1 MNHKSYKRFLTVVMA
16 TMLTC
21 MATNMPAKGNGITGE
36 GTIGGETTGNRA
48 ILNIIGNTTSQKEK
62 IPAVW
67 EELTAGDFVK
77 AVERSQGVCII
88 PIGVIEKHGPHLPL
102 GTDVYT
108 ARELA
113 IRSATME
120 YAVVFPFYYAGQ
132 IYEAKHQPGTI
143 AYSPQM
149 LYNLLDE
156 TCREIS
162 RNGFKKIIIVNGH
175 GGNNNFL
182 QYFGQTQLAQ
192 ERDYTLFLYTPQMD
206 KEVQDKINSLRSS
219 TTGGHA
225 DETET
230 GVMMYIR
237 PDLVKIERA
246 AEESGVDMNRISI
259 PNGYTGI
266 WWYGKYPNHYAGD
279 ARGANAAIGELS
291 VNFRAEQLSRLVKAV
306 KQDKNAGELQKQF
319 YKEAANPLETKAR

>member
-1 MNHKSYKRFLTVVMA
+1 MKYTSFNKNVVVALTALLICLSQVLSA
-16 TMLTC
+16 SNRTSI
-21 MATNMPAKGNGITGE
+21 AGIPQND
-36 GTIGGETTGNRA
+36 TISA
-48 ILNIIGNTTSQKEK
+48 
-62 IPAVW
+62 AW
-67 EELTAGDFVK
+67 EELTSGDFVK
-77 AVERSQGVCII
+77 AVKLSQGVCII
-88 PIGVIEKHGPHLPL
+88 PMGVIEKHGQQLPL

-113 IRSATME
+113 LRAATME

-182 QYFGQTQLAQ
+182 HYFCQTQLAQ
-192 ERDYTLFLYTPQMD
+192 ENDYSVFLYTPQMD
-206 KEVQDKINSLRSS
+206 KEVQDKINSLRSN
-219 TTGGHA
+219 TIGGHA
-225 DETET
+225 DEVET

-237 PDLVKIERA
+237 PDLVKKERA
-246 AEESGVDMNRISI
+246 SLESGADMNRLTL

-279 ARGANAAIGELS
+279 ALGASAAMGELS
-291 VNFRAEQLSRLVKAV
+291 VTFRSEQLSRLVKAV
-306 KQDKNAGELQKQF
+306 KKDKSTEELQRAF
-319 YKEAANPLETKAR
+319 YKEAANPLDTKAR